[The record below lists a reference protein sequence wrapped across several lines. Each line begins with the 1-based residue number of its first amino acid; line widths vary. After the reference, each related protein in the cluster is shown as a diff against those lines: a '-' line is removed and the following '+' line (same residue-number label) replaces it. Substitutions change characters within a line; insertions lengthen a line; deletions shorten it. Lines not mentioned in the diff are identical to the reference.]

1 MVMVIEECPIGVF
14 SHFGEKPCLMHQLE
28 KDTVANR
35 DELPPQKHA
44 GARLRLS
51 RPKTH
56 HHPHVLPGP
65 FELPRPTTRTMAT
78 SGGKPPRSSS
88 AGASMPD
95 RDIPVIWRTPSSA
108 HQSLPTP
115 FAVAMPQTP
124 ETPPVFR
131 LVLADRK
138 ILQYQYLGVAG
149 GLGFEPRLAESESAV
164 LPLDDPPI
172 GIAGVSFSAPEV

>member
-35 DELPPQKHA
+35 DELLSQKHA
-44 GARLRLS
+44 NAWLRVS

-95 RDIPVIWRTPSSA
+95 RDIPAIWRTPSSP
-108 HQSLPTP
+108 HQSLPTTSTQH
-115 FAVAMPQTP
+115 MPQTP
-124 ETPPVFR
+124 GNSDGFWLMLP
-131 LVLADRK
+131 DRK
-138 ILQYQYLGVAG
+138 VLQYQ
-149 GLGFEPRLAESESAV
+149 
-164 LPLDDPPI
+164 
-172 GIAGVSFSAPEV
+172 